1 MRAVVAAMLVA
12 WTTSMASADQTDPRL
27 IGLFAQLQDAPDAVA
42 AEPVEAEIWRIWSR
56 TGDEDDDALLQRGM
70 AAMNAGDARTARA
83 ALDLLVERAPE
94 FAEAWNK
101 RAMLRYLTGDDAGS
115 IADIRR
121 TFSLEPRHFGAL
133 SGLALICSRQGR
145 PDEALHSFEAA
156 LAVHPHLRGGRER
169 AEVLRTQLGGDPT

>member
-12 WTTSMASADQTDPRL
+12 WTTSIASADQTDPRL
-27 IGLFAQLQDAPDAVA
+27 AGLFARLQDAPDAAA

-56 TGDEDDDALLQRGM
+56 TGDEDDDALLQRGT

-94 FAEAWNK
+94 CAEAWNK
-101 RAMLRYLTGDDAGS
+101 RATLLYLTGDDAGS

-121 TFSLEPRHFGAL
+121 TLSLEPRHFGAL
-133 SGLALICSRQGR
+133 SGLALIYGRQDR
-145 PDEALHSFEAA
+145 PDEALRSLEAA
-156 LAVHPHLRGGRER
+156 LAVHPHLRGGRAR
-169 AEVLRTQLGGDPT
+169 AEELRAQSAGDPT